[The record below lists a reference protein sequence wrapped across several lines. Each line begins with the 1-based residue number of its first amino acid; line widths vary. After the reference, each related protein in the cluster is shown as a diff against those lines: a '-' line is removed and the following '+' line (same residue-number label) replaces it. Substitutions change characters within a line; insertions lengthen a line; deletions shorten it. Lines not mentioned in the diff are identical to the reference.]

1 MKKTLAIVLA
11 VLMVS
16 ALAVTASAASL
27 PIVPKAEAGV
37 TTVRVTKAAVGEA
50 AAEEVYL
57 GVQPVLDA
65 DGKMTKDET
74 TDEYIYNTEAAEIN
88 SLACATGTI
97 TFDKA
102 TGTLTLDGVTGIQ
115 SIFSPDVGNLTV
127 NVKGTNTIE
136 TSEIT
141 TNLKSNKGNL
151 IITGDGTLNIVSA
164 TAKAY
169 PIVSQIGGVEISG
182 SVKLN
187 VNVDTANCAIHSGR
201 TTESFIHI
209 LDNAQ
214 VTVKNVDGRGIYA
227 AGHSTEIV
235 ITDNAIVDVEAKGDA
250 IYVLVDRID
259 TTTANFDNTGLLE
272 VSGKAQVK
280 LVGGSCGIRTNFNV
294 TGDNGEAGDLNVIF
308 KDEAKVD
315 VTAPG
320 QVVYLAA
327 GTTKKATL
335 EIAGSA
341 DVNVTNTG
349 KYAGLDLRGKE
360 ANTFK
365 MTGGSLEVTLT
376 NAENTLG
383 ALNSGNA
390 AITIDIAKDLR
401 VKQGASKD
409 AAASIDAGTLA
420 VDKNVKYLAITSDAT
435 PPTSDNAVASIA
447 LVALVSLAAA
457 AMIVLR
463 RRVHD

>member
-1 MKKTLAIVLA
+1 
-11 VLMVS
+11 MVS
-16 ALAVTASAASL
+16 ALAVTASAESL

-74 TDEYIYNTEAAEIN
+74 TEEYIYNTEAAEIN

-136 TSEIT
+136 TSAIT

-187 VNVDTANCAIHSGR
+187 VNVDTLNCAIHSGR

-214 VTVKNVDGRGIYA
+214 VTVKNVGTGRGFYG

-235 ITDNAIVDVEAKGDA
+235 IT
-250 IYVLVDRID
+250 
-259 TTTANFDNTGLLE
+259 
-272 VSGKAQVK
+272 
-280 LVGGSCGIRTNFNV
+280 
-294 TGDNGEAGDLNVIF
+294 
-308 KDEAKVD
+308 
-315 VTAPG
+315 
-320 QVVYLAA
+320 
-327 GTTKKATL
+327 
-335 EIAGSA
+335 
-341 DVNVTNTG
+341 
-349 KYAGLDLRGKE
+349 
-360 ANTFK
+360 
-365 MTGGSLEVTLT
+365 
-376 NAENTLG
+376 
-383 ALNSGNA
+383 
-390 AITIDIAKDLR
+390 
-401 VKQGASKD
+401 
-409 AAASIDAGTLA
+409 
-420 VDKNVKYLAITSDAT
+420 
-435 PPTSDNAVASIA
+435 DNAVASIA